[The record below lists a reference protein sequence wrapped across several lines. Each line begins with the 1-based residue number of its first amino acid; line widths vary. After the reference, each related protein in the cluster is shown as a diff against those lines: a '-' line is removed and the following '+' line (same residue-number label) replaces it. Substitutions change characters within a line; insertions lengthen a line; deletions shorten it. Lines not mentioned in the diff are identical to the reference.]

1 MLRLFA
7 RPIHSITGAAMVI
20 AGAGF
25 ASRLLGV
32 VRDRLLAGTFGAGD
46 LLDAYYA
53 AFRIPDLLFKVI
65 IAGALS
71 AGFIP
76 LFLELKGKKEEDAWK
91 LTSRAINVF
100 GTVLIAGA
108 AVLYVF
114 TPFITRL
121 IAPGFEGEQ
130 FDLTVRLTRL
140 MFLSPLFLG
149 LSSILGSVLQAQ
161 KLFLI
166 NALAPVLYNVGIIA
180 GVLVLAPYYGIWG
193 AAYGVIAGAF
203 LHFIVQIPSCIRAG
217 FRYRFI
223 FGIRDSAFLTLI
235 RLMIPRA
242 LTLAAYQVTII
253 VVTLFATLLTDGSV
267 AMIQLADNM
276 QGVAVGLFGVS
287 FALAAFPALSEMA
300 SKKDVRGFIDQLSS
314 VTRQVLYLVV
324 PVSFLFIV
332 LRTELV
338 RVILG
343 SGHFDWEDTILTA
356 DTMAFLSIGLFALC
370 LVLVFVRA
378 FYAWQDTKTPLLAAV
393 FGTLGGVVSAY
404 FFKDLFVVWFN
415 DADAGVIGLGAALS
429 LSQLINLGFLWI
441 MLRRRFN
448 TAEPRFQFLGSITKR
463 FSGTEKNIV
472 VSLLKIV
479 GASVVMLLVVQA
491 LKEVIGVRV
500 DLQTFWGV
508 FARLVVPGTVGVIV
522 YCALTALLKSPEW
535 EMFRESAR
543 RKWLR
548 LRAGQEIEG

>member
-1 MLRLFA
+1 
-7 RPIHSITGAAMVI
+7 
-20 AGAGF
+20 
-25 ASRLLGV
+25 
-32 VRDRLLAGTFGAGD
+32 
-46 LLDAYYA
+46 
-53 AFRIPDLLFKVI
+53 
-65 IAGALS
+65 
-71 AGFIP
+71 
-76 LFLELKGKKEEDAWK
+76 
-91 LTSRAINVF
+91 
-100 GTVLIAGA
+100 
-108 AVLYVF
+108 
-114 TPFITRL
+114 
-121 IAPGFEGEQ
+121 
-130 FDLTVRLTRL
+130 
-140 MFLSPLFLG
+140 
-149 LSSILGSVLQAQ
+149 
-161 KLFLI
+161 
-166 NALAPVLYNVGIIA
+166 
-180 GVLVLAPYYGIWG
+180 
-193 AAYGVIAGAF
+193 
-203 LHFIVQIPSCIRAG
+203 
-217 FRYRFI
+217 
-223 FGIRDSAFLTLI
+223 
-235 RLMIPRA
+235 LMIPRA
-242 LTLAAYQVTII
+242 LTLATYQVTVI

-448 TAEPRFQFLGSITKR
+448 TAEPRFQFLGNAAGSAGLKR
-463 FSGTEKNIV
+463 SN
-472 VSLLKIV
+472 
-479 GASVVMLLVVQA
+479 
-491 LKEVIGVRV
+491 
-500 DLQTFWGV
+500 W
-508 FARLVVPGTVGVIV
+508 
-522 YCALTALLKSPEW
+522 CAC
-535 EMFRESAR
+535 
-543 RKWLR
+543 
-548 LRAGQEIEG
+548 